1 MGTCFGKCLCV
12 ILEWGNGTAV
22 LIGPK
27 EVGHPRKLDIGSYF
41 ALDLFFETQIC
52 ELQIPLD
59 LNKAAIQCN
68 TGSYK
73 CPGMLQF
80 FASIES

>member
-1 MGTCFGKCLCV
+1 MLT
-12 ILEWGNGTAV
+12 
-22 LIGPK
+22 GPK
-27 EVGHPRKLDIGSYF
+27 EVGHPRKLHIGSYF
-41 ALDLFFETQIC
+41 ALDLFFETQIY

-59 LNKAAIQCN
+59 LNKASIQCN
-68 TGSYK
+68 TSSYK